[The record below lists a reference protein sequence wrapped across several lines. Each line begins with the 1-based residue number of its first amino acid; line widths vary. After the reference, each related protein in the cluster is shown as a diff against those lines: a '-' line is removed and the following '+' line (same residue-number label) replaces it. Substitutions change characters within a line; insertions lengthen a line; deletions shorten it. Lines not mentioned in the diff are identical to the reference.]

1 MLFYPT
7 HANTL
12 TLTTAHTATESTATH
27 VYRGAGRIIPRK
39 KVKAD
44 VFPKNDGL

>member
-1 MLFYPT
+1 MW
-7 HANTL
+7 HANAL
-12 TLTTAHTATESTATH
+12 TLTTARTATESTATDI
-27 VYRGAGRIIPRK
+27 YGGAGRIIPGK